1 MRFRFVGELGVAD
14 RLLMS
19 GIREKGNTEAA
30 ESDKK
35 SLYII
40 QISVQRFQNK

>member
-1 MRFRFVGELGVAD
+1 MRFRFVGDLGVAD

-30 ESDKK
+30 EAAE
-35 SLYII
+35 
-40 QISVQRFQNK
+40 ISVYYTNKRAKISK

>member
-30 ESDKK
+30 E
-35 SLYII
+35 
-40 QISVQRFQNK
+40 ISVYYTNKRAKISK